1 MPFNP
6 FFSRAAT
13 AAAATL
19 GLMAGPAAYAAPP
32 APPPLEA
39 YGELPGVSSVTLSED
54 GNKIAAILRS
64 GENNVLAVFDPSG
77 KITYNA
83 STGTAKV
90 RAVTWVGND
99 TLLVRTSTTV
109 ALGIGFTAARAE
121 LGSTIIVRLDGS
133 KPEVVFAGR
142 TNIAQTTRGFYGV
155 RKVDGVGQPYIGGI
169 VAEVTRGGSYL
180 NNTNS
185 TLFRIDTRKNSPT
198 RVAEAAP
205 PEHGRDWLIGP
216 DGTVSATLD
225 IASKTGDWTI
235 KNAKGVKLASG
246 NDPTGAVG
254 LFFFGK
260 DGSTIIYGK
269 AEEDKTFNWYEVPLA
284 GGTPVPFLK
293 DEEIEQTYVDP
304 LNGNLLGYLPDREN
318 AKPVFYD
325 PKHQAVANQIAK
337 AFSKYHMEMTDWN
350 GDFSKVLVR
359 TDGGEGDSG
368 TWYYVDVASLR
379 ANSIAYEREAI
390 MPEQVGAISTIAYKA
405 ADGLDLD
412 GILTLP
418 PGREA
423 KNLPVVMLPHG
434 GPASYDSPSFDWW
447 AQAFASRGYAVF
459 QPNFRGST
467 NRDSAFKHAGD
478 GEWGR
483 KMQTDISDGL
493 AELAR
498 RGIIDPK
505 RACIMGASYGG
516 YAALAGVTLQ
526 NGLYRCS
533 VAVAG
538 VADVARM
545 YTTDVRE
552 SGYNPMARKGLQEQL
567 GDPTKLGEVSPRRF
581 AARADAPILLI
592 HGKDDTVV
600 PFVQST
606 GMAEALKN
614 AGKPYEF
621 VTLKEED
628 HWLSRAAT
636 RKQMLEAAMA
646 FVQKYNPAD

>member
-1 MPFNP
+1 MHALKGAPV
-6 FFSRAAT
+6 ALA
-13 AAAATL
+13 L
-19 GLMAGPAAYAAPP
+19 LAGPVRAAPP
-32 APPPLEA
+32 TPPPLEA
-39 YGELPGVSSVTLSED
+39 YGELPGVSNVTLSDD
-54 GNKIAAILRS
+54 GSKIAAMVRS
-64 GENNVLAVFDPSG
+64 GETNGLVVFDPTG
-77 KITYNA
+77 KITYTVG
-83 STGTAKV
+83 TGTAKV
-90 RAVTWVGND
+90 RSVTWVGND
-99 TLLVRTSTTV
+99 TLLVRTSSTV
-109 ALGIGFTAARAE
+109 GLGIGFTTDRAE
-121 LGSTIIVRLDGS
+121 LSSTIIVRLDGT
-133 KPEVVFAGR
+133 KPRTVFSGR
-142 TNIAQTTRGFYGV
+142 TEIAQTTVGFYGV
-155 RKVDGVGQPYIGGI
+155 RTVDGASQPYIGGI
-169 VAEVTRGGSYL
+169 VADVTRGGWYL
-180 NNTNS
+180 NNTNP
-185 TLFRIDTRKNSPT
+185 TLFRIDVAKNNPT

-205 PEHGRDWLIGP
+205 QEHWRDWLIGP

-225 IASKTGDWTI
+225 VASKSGDWTI
-235 KNAKGVKLASG
+235 RNAKGTKLATG
-246 NDPTGAVG
+246 NDPTGNVG
-254 LFFFGK
+254 LYFFGK

-269 AEEDKTFNWYEVPLA
+269 AEEDNTFNWYEVPLA
-284 GGTPVPFLK
+284 GGTPTPFLN
-293 DEEIEQTYVDP
+293 DIEIERTYIDP
-304 LNGNLLGYLPDREN
+304 RSGNLLGYLPDGEN

-325 PKHQAVANQIAK
+325 ARNQAVASKIAK
-337 AFSKYHMEMTDWN
+337 AFSKFHMEMTDWN
-350 GDFSKVLVR
+350 ADFSKVLVR

-379 ANSIAYEREAI
+379 ANSIAYERDTI
-390 MPEQVGAISTIAYKA
+390 MPEQVGAISTVTYKA

-418 PGREA
+418 PGRDA
-423 KNLPVVMLPHG
+423 KGLPVVMLPHG
-434 GPASYDSPSFDWW
+434 GPASYDSPTFDWW

-467 NRDSAFKHAGD
+467 NRDSAFEHAGD

-498 RGIIDPK
+498 RGIVDPK

-538 VADVARM
+538 VADVSRM
-545 YTTDVRE
+545 YTTDLRE
-552 SGYNPMARKGLQEQL
+552 SGYNPMARKRLQEQL
-567 GDPTKLGEVSPRRF
+567 GNSTKLDEVSPRRF

-636 RKQMLEAAMA
+636 RKQMLQAAMA